1 MNKKIRALIVHGV
14 LCIVALVFLWSGY
27 LLEDPDVQRRGLLL
41 MFSFIFIIILTSVY
55 FIRNNSK
62 MRIVLLIFMAIDL
75 IVIDFYSKYAINYLY
90 HVLYFIIVVAIVL
103 YCKKKTGIILAIGI
117 ALASFIKFIQ
127 LIYTLPT
134 QNSIVTFV
142 FYSIIQILLITM
154 VFTVKA
160 YYGESQK
167 TKNLYGELL
176 DAYHQLDIYSRD
188 IELLSA
194 KQERSSIARDL
205 HDTLGHDLTGLIMQL
220 ELADFN
226 LEINK
231 ELGKKYLSESIDG
244 ARNSLTKVR
253 AIVDTL
259 KNQEKL
265 VFVNQSLLEL
275 TKEYQKRTGINI
287 LLNVNNEET
296 ISPDYLIILYWV
308 IQEALTNVAK
318 HGNSDEVSI
327 NIKKSENNIEFS
339 IKDYSSKSSVN
350 KIGKPQKI
358 TKGNGLK
365 GIEER
370 LITINGSVEF
380 IKYTGA
386 QKGFQIN
393 GNIPINGNIQKRM
406 EKHD

>member
-1 MNKKIRALIVHGV
+1 
-14 LCIVALVFLWSGY
+14 
-27 LLEDPDVQRRGLLL
+27 
-41 MFSFIFIIILTSVY
+41 
-55 FIRNNSK
+55 

-194 KQERSSIARDL
+194 KQER
-205 HDTLGHDLTGLIMQL
+205 
-220 ELADFN
+220 
-226 LEINK
+226 
-231 ELGKKYLSESIDG
+231 
-244 ARNSLTKVR
+244 
-253 AIVDTL
+253 
-259 KNQEKL
+259 
-265 VFVNQSLLEL
+265 
-275 TKEYQKRTGINI
+275 
-287 LLNVNNEET
+287 LN
-296 ISPDYLIILYWV
+296 P
-308 IQEALTNVAK
+308 
-318 HGNSDEVSI
+318 
-327 NIKKSENNIEFS
+327 
-339 IKDYSSKSSVN
+339 
-350 KIGKPQKI
+350 
-358 TKGNGLK
+358 
-365 GIEER
+365 
-370 LITINGSVEF
+370 
-380 IKYTGA
+380 
-386 QKGFQIN
+386 
-393 GNIPINGNIQKRM
+393 
-406 EKHD
+406 